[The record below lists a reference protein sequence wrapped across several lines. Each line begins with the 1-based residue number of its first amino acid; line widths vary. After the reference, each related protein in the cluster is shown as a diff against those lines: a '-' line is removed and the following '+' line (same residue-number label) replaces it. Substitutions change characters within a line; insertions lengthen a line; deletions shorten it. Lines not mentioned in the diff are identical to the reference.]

1 MSGLP
6 RSPAIV
12 SPAPAGVDPARRVL
26 RSTASGS
33 TLGVWWRLA
42 FGDSLLPVAETSI
55 STTHDQATWFR
66 AYDLSVSRRQTL
78 SFDWDSVS
86 RYYSAMSTPVP
97 APTHPVTALRRLVGT
112 FPSVLLG
119 YSGGVDSAFLAVVLR
134 QELGRERMMAAIGR
148 SASYPLAQWQAAR
161 ALALRFDIPL
171 VQIETREL
179 EDPNYVA
186 NPTNRCFY
194 CKTELWGRLV
204 PEARA
209 RGLAVVC
216 DGTNADD
223 LAGGEHRP
231 GYAAGRS
238 AGVRSPL
245 AEVGMTK
252 AQVRE
257 ASRGLGLPTWDAP
270 AAPCLSSRVVYG
282 LTITPERLRQV
293 EAAERY
299 LRELG
304 VTGDLRGR
312 HHGGGGAG
320 ARGDAPWGPRV
331 RRRLDHVDPPLP
343 ALRFRAGSGDPRGL
357 SPGRPL

>member
-1 MSGLP
+1 
-6 RSPAIV
+6 
-12 SPAPAGVDPARRVL
+12 
-26 RSTASGS
+26 
-33 TLGVWWRLA
+33 
-42 FGDSLLPVAETSI
+42 
-55 STTHDQATWFR
+55 
-66 AYDLSVSRRQTL
+66 
-78 SFDWDSVS
+78 
-86 RYYSAMSTPVP
+86 MSTPVP

-148 SASYPLAQWQAAR
+148 SASYPLAQWEAAR
-161 ALALRFDIPL
+161 ALVRRFDIPL
-171 VQIETREL
+171 VEIETREL

-194 CKTELWGRLV
+194 CKTELWGRLA

-223 LAGGEHRP
+223 LRGGEHRP

-245 AEVGMTK
+245 AEAGMTK
-252 AQVRE
+252 AQIRD

-304 VTGDLRGR
+304 VTGDLRVR
-312 HHGGGGAG
+312 HHGGGGA
-320 ARGDAPWGPRV
+320 RIEVEPRWIPWLEQ
-331 RRRLDHVDPPLP
+331 RLDHVTARLA
-343 ALRFRAGSGDPRGL
+343 ALGFGAVGVDPRGYRRGSL
-357 SPGRPL
+357 LEGASRA